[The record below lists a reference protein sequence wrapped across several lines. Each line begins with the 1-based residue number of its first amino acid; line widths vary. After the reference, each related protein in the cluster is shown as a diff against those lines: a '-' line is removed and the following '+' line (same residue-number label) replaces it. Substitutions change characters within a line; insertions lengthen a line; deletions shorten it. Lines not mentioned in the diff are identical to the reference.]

1 MHEDLNRVVSK
12 PYLTMPSDLQ
22 ILGYNDIQI
31 NNLYVEAHLKRNQSI
46 VQDLVSGWSKST
58 VNCLVCKTTS
68 KRLQPFLTYNIYLG
82 KRERKSN
89 FVNGQIVDPLHNPD
103 INNADHLSLQGL
115 QQSSDDV
122 APGHTTM
129 PQDQQINSFNVF
141 DNEASHGAS
150 SYKWYE

>member
-1 MHEDLNRVVSK
+1 
-12 PYLTMPSDLQ
+12 MPSDLQ

-89 FVNGQIVDPLHNPD
+89 F
-103 INNADHLSLQGL
+103 
-115 QQSSDDV
+115 
-122 APGHTTM
+122 
-129 PQDQQINSFNVF
+129 
-141 DNEASHGAS
+141 
-150 SYKWYE
+150 